1 MSLTRLTFAK
11 VWTNKNDFPTYQDN
25 EAQVRED
32 MQYHPNAL
40 RDFINNQLLAE
51 LESKTAAASLGAVN
65 SSGVA
70 ATVQSILDS
79 IAESLEKANKDIETL
94 ASGGVPSV
102 VQSTAVVFAT
112 DSWAQTEDGFLQVIA
127 QSEHKR
133 TSANF
138 GYNLYQQVDGVYIGG
153 APGVGSTR
161 VVYNT
166 DGSMTLTTDTAYD
179 GKIVFFGV

>member
-1 MSLTRLTFAK
+1 MSLTRLNFAK
-11 VWTNKNDFPTYQDN
+11 DWTNKNDFPVYQDN

-40 RDFINNQLLAE
+40 REYINNQLLAE
-51 LESKTAAASLGAVN
+51 LESKTAAANLGAVN
-65 SSGVA
+65 SVGVA
-70 ATVQSILDS
+70 TTIQSVLDS
-79 IAESLEKANKDIETL
+79 IAATISKLNDDIETL

-102 VQSTAVVFAT
+102 VQSTAVVFTA
-112 DSWAQTEDGFLQVIA
+112 DNWAETENGFMLVIA

-153 APGVGSTR
+153 APGIGATR
-161 VVYNT
+161 VVYNA
-166 DGSMTLTTDTAYD
+166 DSSVALASDNAYD
-179 GKIVFFGV
+179 GKIVFFGL